1 MIGKASACI
10 GGYSLFNYVMSDE
23 KGYELIRS
31 NLCGESPLE
40 IMQEMKIIQDL
51 NQNATNKL
59 ISMVLSPDI
68 NDGQKLS
75 KKELREITKD
85 FLKGLDINIEKE
97 QFLAFVHTEKRHR
110 HIHILL
116 NRVQSNSRL
125 IPDHHIGKKA
135 QWSAHNI
142 AIKHNLISAKQ
153 ISIDKIKIAES
164 VKKDSKNLRKN
175 IYQKHLK
182 VLASK
187 PVSVEKYISN
197 MQKLGVAFIPT
208 INKQGNIQGFRIR
221 DMETQVEMKA
231 SDVHRDMGLARLIQ
245 SGLRFGD
252 ENVTLHKSLQDA
264 HLASHNRFELNDVE
278 EKHTTTQKVNKMFNS
293 PSINV
298 TEYDDFERK
307 RKRKSKR

>member
-1 MIGKASACI
+1 MIGKANACI
-10 GGYSLFNYVMSDE
+10 GGYSLFNYVMGDE
-23 KGYELIRS
+23 KGYELMRS

-40 IMQEMKIIQDL
+40 IMQEMKIIQEL

-59 ISMVLSPDI
+59 ISLVLSLHID
-68 NDGQKLS
+68 DGDKLS
-75 KKELREITKD
+75 RKELRVITKD
-85 FLKGLDINIEKE
+85 FLEGLDINIEKE
-97 QFLAFVHTEKRHR
+97 QFLAFVHTEKQHH

-135 QWSAHNI
+135 QWSAHNV
-142 AIKHNLISAKQ
+142 AVKHNLISAKQ
-153 ISIDKIKIAES
+153 IRIDNIKIAES
-164 VKKDSKNLRKN
+164 VKEDSKNLRKD

-182 VLASK
+182 VLVSK
-187 PVSVEKYISN
+187 PQSVEKYILD
-197 MQKLGVAFIPT
+197 MQRLGVAFIPT

-245 SGLRFGD
+245 SGLRFGN

-264 HLASHNRFELNDVE
+264 HLALHNRIELNYVE
-278 EKHTTTQKVNKMFNS
+278 EKHTTTQKVNQIFN
-293 PSINV
+293 PLAININ
-298 TEYDDFERK
+298 EDNDFERT
-307 RKRKSKR
+307 RKIKSKR